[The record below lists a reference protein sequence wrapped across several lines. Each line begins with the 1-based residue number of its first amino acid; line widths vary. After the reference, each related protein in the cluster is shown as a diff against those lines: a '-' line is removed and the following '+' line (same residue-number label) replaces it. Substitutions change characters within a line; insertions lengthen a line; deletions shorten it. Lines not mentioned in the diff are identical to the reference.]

1 MTDQVGQ
8 VSNAVSEA
16 VTEKVTEHVTFVQW
30 FWHNVL
36 WKPGTGEML
45 WGMLLRVVFAALLWW
60 IGTRLIR
67 KILGL
72 SLRSKMQL
80 PMDRTMR
87 RFLLNATRTV
97 LYALL
102 VLAVIA
108 VLGIPM
114 ASVTAVVAST
124 GVTLGLAMQGAL
136 SNLAGGIM
144 LTLTR
149 PFAIGDYIE
158 AAQVGGTVDEIGL
171 FYTVLVGIDNKKIT
185 VPNGS
190 LMNANITNYSSMAK
204 RRLDLTFLV
213 GRNESA
219 VLQPPDAVAA
229 PFVALTELQEKGLLF
244 TLRVWCKNPDYW
256 NLNFAL
262 TERIAKAFQQEHIS
276 PPAQPYR
283 AVAEN
288 EER

>member
-1 MTDQVGQ
+1 
-8 VSNAVSEA
+8 
-16 VTEKVTEHVTFVQW
+16 
-30 FWHNVL
+30 
-36 WKPGTGEML
+36 
-45 WGMLLRVVFAALLWW
+45 
-60 IGTRLIR
+60 
-67 KILGL
+67 
-72 SLRSKMQL
+72 MQL

-87 RFLLNATRTV
+87 RFLLNATRTA

-171 FYTVLVGIDNKKIT
+171 FYTVLVGI
-185 VPNGS
+185 GS

-213 GRNESA
+213 GRNEDPERVKEILRAAIAAESA

-283 AVAEN
+283 AVDEN

>member
-8 VSNAVSEA
+8 VSEA
-16 VTEKVTEHVTFVQW
+16 VAEKVTEHVTFVQW

-72 SLRSKMQL
+72 SLRPKMQL

-87 RFLLNATRTV
+87 RFLLNVTRTA

-102 VLAVIA
+102 VLAVIV

-144 LTLTR
+144 LIVATAIVWFMLDQMHVFATIEGLVKTVAGERSNTFSAIVAYLELPRALAVSTIIAVVDMVLVTALSTLGAFLYNIT
-149 PFAIGDYIE
+149 ATL
-158 AAQVGGTVDEIGL
+158 VGGIHLTLADE
-171 FYTVLVGIDNKKIT
+171 
-185 VPNGS
+185 
-190 LMNANITNYSSMAK
+190 
-204 RRLDLTFLV
+204 
-213 GRNESA
+213 
-219 VLQPPDAVAA
+219 
-229 PFVALTELQEKGLLF
+229 
-244 TLRVWCKNPDYW
+244 
-256 NLNFAL
+256 
-262 TERIAKAFQQEHIS
+262 
-276 PPAQPYR
+276 
-283 AVAEN
+283 
-288 EER
+288 

>member
-1 MTDQVGQ
+1 MTDQVEQ
-8 VSNAVSEA
+8 VSSAVSEA
-16 VTEKVTEHVTFVQW
+16 VTEKVSEHVSFLQW

-36 WKPGTGEML
+36 WKPGT
-45 WGMLLRVVFAALLWW
+45 VFAALLWW
-60 IGTRLIR
+60 VGTRLIR

-72 SLRSKMQL
+72 SLKAKMQL
-80 PMDRTMR
+80 PVDRTMR
-87 RFLLNATRTV
+87 RFLLNATRTA

-102 VLAVIA
+102 VLAVIV

-144 LTLTR
+144 LTLTH

-213 GRNESA
+213 GRGEDPERVKEILRTAIAAESA
-219 VLQPPDAVAA
+219 VLQPPEAVAA
-229 PFVALTELQEKGLLF
+229 PFGACS
-244 TLRVWCKNPDYW
+244 LRSVYGAK
-256 NLNFAL
+256 
-262 TERIAKAFQQEHIS
+262 TRIIGT
-276 PPAQPYR
+276 
-283 AVAEN
+283 
-288 EER
+288 